1 MEPRGSCSLVFTV
14 SHEQTLPSVSQIQSG
29 TVIGCL
35 LFFLPM
41 FPNNLVKRMSLSIK
55 RGTGE
60 AGKKYGQRGMG
71 TKDLIGN
78 EVTDTARVQAL
89 IFISRSLFRFKVTS
103 SS

>member
-41 FPNNLVKRMSLSIK
+41 FPNNLVKGMSLSIK

-60 AGKKYGQRGMG
+60 AGKNYGQW
-71 TKDLIGN
+71 GN
-78 EVTDTARVQAL
+78 EKWEQKT
-89 IFISRSLFRFKVTS
+89 
-103 SS
+103 